1 MCNLLKG
8 EGDKW
13 NIFTSR
19 WGATAETSFRGGWYL
34 GTRSMSRNW
43 CQVLLNFGE
52 ILRVCSTLPIFLQMV
67 WKQKVLPAI
76 SAVMWIFLVKMPTLK
91 PQDCALEC
99 VYYRGGMTN
108 TDLSSHI
115 TCGMDGSHFLL
126 EETTCRLKLLG
137 LQLVRSFTF
146 LHASGF

>member
-1 MCNLLKG
+1 
-8 EGDKW
+8 
-13 NIFTSR
+13 
-19 WGATAETSFRGGWYL
+19 
-34 GTRSMSRNW
+34 
-43 CQVLLNFGE
+43 
-52 ILRVCSTLPIFLQMV
+52 MV

-115 TCGMDGSHFLL
+115 TCGMDGSHFLM
-126 EETTCRLKLLG
+126 EETTCQLKLLVSN
-137 LQLVRSFTF
+137 LCVVSHFFMLLDFNSFSVLSLTYLS
-146 LHASGF
+146 LH